1 MKADRITRVNELIR
15 RELGV
20 QLYRVVNRPDF
31 DSAAVTFTHALT
43 SVDLRSCRVL
53 VSIRGEP
60 AEQERMLSI
69 LKRHRADFQ
78 KAIHD
83 HVVLRYTPQIHFVL
97 DLSVAQGDHVLQI
110 LHQMEETGEVA
121 PDSPE
126 DNPDS
131 GDDALGAED
140 AADADVPPA

>member
-15 RELGV
+15 RELGL
-20 QLYRVVNRPDF
+20 QLYRVVSRPDF

-69 LKRHRADFQ
+69 LKRYRVEFQ
-78 KAIHD
+78 AAIHNN
-83 HVVLRYTPQIHFVL
+83 VILRYTPQIHFVL
-97 DLSVAQGDHVLQI
+97 DHSVEQGDHVLQI
-110 LHQMEETGEVA
+110 LNQMEATGEVA

-126 DNPDS
+126 DDPDS
-131 GDDALGAED
+131 GKDALGSED
-140 AADADVPPA
+140 AADTDMPPA

>member
-31 DSAAVTFTHALT
+31 DSAAVTFTHAIT

-60 AEQERMLSI
+60 ADQERMLSI
-69 LKRHRADFQ
+69 LRRAHADFQ
-78 KAIHD
+78 EAIHRN
-83 HVVLRYTPQIHFVL
+83 VVLRYTPQLHFVL
-97 DLSVAQGDHVLQI
+97 DHSVEQGDHVLQI
-110 LHQMEETGEVA
+110 LHQMEETGEIEPEPDEDA
-121 PDSPE
+121 PDS
-126 DNPDS
+126 
-131 GDDALGAED
+131 GADALGSED
-140 AADADVPPA
+140 AGDSDIPPV